1 MASLALANSQLHVG
15 MRWGQHAAFN
25 AAISNPQAPPILLYP
40 GPGARD
46 ILSDP
51 PKGPV
56 TLVVVDGTWSQAKTL
71 VRDNP
76 VLAALP
82 RYAFAAPEVSEYRIR
97 REPDDAFVST
107 IEALMHVLGALE
119 GDAEKFRAL
128 LTPFRAMV
136 DAQLAHQAAHPRAR
150 VRQPRSGP
158 RGPQLPELLRER
170 YQDLVCIVGEANAWP
185 CGAPRTDDARF
196 APGTADEMVHWVA
209 LRISTGE
216 IFDRIAAP
224 IRDVSPTTPMHI
236 NLALPLLQA
245 GSSQREVI
253 DAFSA
258 FLRPTD
264 LLCAWGHFAPAM
276 YRANGGTLPDGIIDL
291 RGVAQ
296 RLTPGKLG
304 TLEAYAERVLHSQ
317 RVAPAMGR
325 AGARVGRLADLLA
338 MWNRQPISDS

>member
-107 IEALMHVLGALE
+107 IE
-119 GDAEKFRAL
+119 
-128 LTPFRAMV
+128 
-136 DAQLAHQAAHPRAR
+136 AAHPRAR

-258 FLRPTD
+258 LLRPT
-264 LLCAWGHFAPAM
+264 
-276 YRANGGTLPDGIIDL
+276 GGT
-291 RGVAQ
+291 
-296 RLTPGKLG
+296 
-304 TLEAYAERVLHSQ
+304 
-317 RVAPAMGR
+317 
-325 AGARVGRLADLLA
+325 AR
-338 MWNRQPISDS
+338 